1 MIPAR
6 EVSEEEREK
15 FENLG
20 NEKDFKDL
28 REDHQVTEEE
38 GLNEEGIRKS
48 SPFHKI
54 FHRHN

>member
-28 REDHQVTEEE
+28 QEDHQVTEE

-48 SPFHKI
+48 
-54 FHRHN
+54 